1 MTIEKSDVIDIVAF
15 DPENRPILVACDAG
29 TIKDPGLRLKA
40 LEAKLMSYAKYVTSG
55 KFTQDHPGFSVD
67 DVLFVVACEVAPT
80 PEMELLESISFDGRQ
95 FTVRFDCAHSL
106 ADTSDPFDVSET
118 MQELA
123 NSAFQLVDTILETTN
138 AFSFIWC
145 LRDGEKVF
153 VQIPAAA
160 AAVAGSEE
168 PLDIARRWLDS
179 NGGTVECLVVM
190 CSARSLIDEE
200 EVDMAVASCV
210 ERRQKEGFVLTRC
223 LQANDETGM
232 LEPAGDIE
240 FETRFP
246 NTLL

>member
-1 MTIEKSDVIDIVAF
+1 MTIEQSDVIDIVAF

-40 LEAKLMSYAKYVTSG
+40 LKAKLTSYAKYVTSG
-55 KFTQDHPGFSVD
+55 KFTQDYPGFSPD
-67 DVLFVVACEVAPT
+67 DVLFVVACEIAPT
-80 PEMELLESISFDGRQ
+80 PEMELLASISIDDKQFD
-95 FTVRFDCAHSL
+95 VRFDCSHSL
-106 ADTSDPFDVSET
+106 ADTSDQFEISET

-123 NSAFQLVDTILETTN
+123 NTAFQIVDTILETTN

-153 VQIPAAA
+153 VQISAT
-160 AAVAGSEE
+160 AGNEE
-168 PLDIARRWLDS
+168 PLDKARRWLDS

-200 EVDMAVASCV
+200 VVDMAVASCV
-210 ERRQKEGFVLTRC
+210 ELGQEEGFVLTRC